1 MSLLDWAKN
10 EIEIACKKER
20 GSAPDNEFDYGC
32 ACYESALKAFECLCE
47 DGHSGMSI
55 GITKNILNRLIDGKC
70 LTPIY
75 DLPEEWNEVWS
86 RDGYTEYQCRRMSS
100 LFKRVYANG
109 TVSYRDINRF
119 VGTYEGSKCTYH
131 SGHIDIVMEKMYPL
145 TMPYIPE
152 NKPYYVY
159 SEDFLVDPANGDYD
173 TVGYL
178 YCIEPDGTRMDL
190 NKYFKESDTHD
201 SGFAEIS
208 RHEYLKRKR
217 LAEKRVI
224 AEERAKYENNCVS

>member
-20 GSAPDNEFDYGC
+20 GSAPKDEFDYGC

-75 DLPEEWNEVWS
+75 DLPEEWNEVCS
-86 RDGYTEYQCRRMSS
+86 RDSYTEYQCRRMSS
-100 LFKRVYANG
+100 LFKRVYTDG
-109 TVSYRDINRF
+109 TVTYRDINRF
-119 VGTYEGSKCTYH
+119 VGTYEGSKFSYH
-131 SGHIDIVMEKMYPL
+131 SGHIDRVMEKLYPI
-145 TMPYIPE
+145 TMPYMPE

-178 YCIEPDGTRMDL
+178 YCIEPDGTKMDL
-190 NKYFKESDTHD
+190 NKYFKESDVDD
-201 SGFAEIS
+201 SGFVEIS
-208 RHEYLKRKR
+208 RLEYLKRKR
-217 LAEKRVI
+217 LAEKRI
-224 AEERAKYENNCVS
+224 IEEERAKHEVVD

>member
-10 EIEIACKKER
+10 EIELACKRER
-20 GSAPDNEFDYGC
+20 GLAPTDEFDYGC
-32 ACYESALKAFECLCE
+32 ACYESALKAFGCLCE
-47 DGHSGMSI
+47 EGHSGASI
-55 GITKNILNRLIDGKC
+55 EITKTILNRLIEGKC

-75 DLPEEWNEVWS
+75 DTPEEWNEVWS
-86 RDGYTEYQCRRMSS
+86 GDVYTEYQCRRMNS
-100 LFKRVYANG
+100 LFKRVYTNG
-109 TVSYRDINRF
+109 TVKYRDINRF
-119 VGTYEGSKCTYH
+119 VGTYEGSKCTYY
-131 SGHIDIVMEKMYPL
+131 SGHINRVMEKMYPL
-145 TMPYIPE
+145 TMPYMPE

-178 YCIEPDGTRMDL
+178 YCIEPDGTRTDL
-190 NKYFKESDTHD
+190 NKYFKESDTNEL
-201 SGFAEIS
+201 GFVEIS

-224 AEERAKYENNCVS
+224 TEGRSKHEVVD

>member
-20 GSAPDNEFDYGC
+20 GSAPKDEFDYGC

-75 DLPEEWNEVWS
+75 DFPEEWNEVCS
-86 RDGYTEYQCRRMSS
+86 RYGYTEYQCRRMSS
-100 LFKRVYANG
+100 LFKRVYTDG
-109 TVSYRDINRF
+109 TVTYRDINRF
-119 VGTYEGSKCTYH
+119 VGTYEGSKCSYY
-131 SGHIDIVMEKMYPL
+131 SGHIDRVMEKLYPI
-145 TMPYIPE
+145 TMPYMPE

-190 NKYFKESDTHD
+190 NKYFKESDVDD
-201 SGFAEIS
+201 SGFVEIS
-208 RHEYLKRKR
+208 RHEYLKRKK
-217 LAEKRVI
+217 LAEKRII
-224 AEERAKYENNCVS
+224 AEERAKHEALDR

>member
-20 GSAPDNEFDYGC
+20 GSAPNDEFDYGC

-86 RDGYTEYQCRRMSS
+86 SDGYTEYQCRRMSS
-100 LFKRVYANG
+100 LFKRVYNDG
-109 TVSYRDINRF
+109 TIRYRDIDRF
-119 VGTYEGSKCTYH
+119 VVTYEGSKCTYH
-131 SGHIDIVMEKMYPL
+131 SGHVDRVMEKLYPI
-145 TMPYIPE
+145 TMPYIPT

-178 YCIEPDGTRMDL
+178 YCIEPDGTRTDL
-190 NKYFKESDTHD
+190 NKYFKESDTDD
-201 SGFAEIS
+201 SGFVEIS

-224 AEERAKYENNCVS
+224 AEERAKHEAVDR

>member
-20 GSAPDNEFDYGC
+20 GSAPNDEFDYGC

-100 LFKRVYANG
+100 LFKRVYTDG
-109 TVSYRDINRF
+109 TVTYRDIDRF
-119 VGTYEGSKCTYH
+119 VGTYEGSKCSYH
-131 SGHIDIVMEKMYPL
+131 SGNIDRVMEKLYPI
-145 TMPYIPE
+145 TMPYMPE

-178 YCIEPDGTRMDL
+178 YCIEPDGTRVDL
-190 NKYFKESDTHD
+190 NKYFKESNAHD
-201 SGFAEIS
+201 SGFVEIS

-217 LAEKRVI
+217 LAEKRII
-224 AEERAKYENNCVS
+224 AEERAKHEVVD

>member
-10 EIEIACKKER
+10 EIEIACKRER
-20 GSAPDNEFDYGC
+20 GLAPDDEWGYGC

-47 DGHSGMSI
+47 DEHSGASI
-55 GITKNILNRLIDGKC
+55 RITKNILNRLIDGKC

-100 LFKRVYANG
+100 LFKRVYTDG

-119 VGTYEGSKCTYH
+119 VGTDEASRCTYH
-131 SGHIDIVMEKMYPL
+131 SGHLDRVMEKLYPI
-145 TMPYIPE
+145 TMPYMPE
-152 NKPYYVY
+152 NNPYYVY

-190 NKYFKESDTHD
+190 NKYFKESHADD
-201 SGFAEIS
+201 SGFVEIS

-217 LAEKRVI
+217 LAEKRII
-224 AEERAKYENNCVS
+224 AEERAKHETLD

>member
-10 EIEIACKKER
+10 EIEIACKTAQNTFIDDE
-20 GSAPDNEFDYGC
+20 GSYRC
-32 ACYESALKAFECLCE
+32 ACYESALKAFKCLCE
-47 DGHSGMSI
+47 DGHSGMSMDV
-55 GITKNILNRLIDGKC
+55 TQNILNRLIDGRC
-70 LTPIY
+70 LTPIH
-75 DLPEEWNEVWS
+75 DLPENWKEVWS
-86 RDGYTEYQCRRMSS
+86 RDGYTEYQCRRMTS
-100 LFKRVYANG
+100 LFKRVYTDG
-109 TVSYRDINRF
+109 TVTYRDINRF

-131 SGHIDIVMEKMYPL
+131 SGHIDRVMEKLYPI

-178 YCIEPDGTRMDL
+178 YCIEPNGTRMDL
-190 NKYFKESDTHD
+190 NKYFKESDTKE
-201 SGFAEIS
+201 SGFVEIS

-217 LAEKRVI
+217 LSEKRII
-224 AEERAKYENNCVS
+224 AEERAKHEAVD